1 MSQFLPIVITADLIL
16 FFDILVEFCTAF
28 YMHGNLVTDNE
39 KIIDNYLRNFFL
51 YDLIAFLV
59 FVIRSSLL
67 IDNIRVVYLIFFIKY
82 PPLMKIDLMFE
93 EATLLHRTVRTIYNF
108 AKILMVLQ
116 FCFLLFACGF
126 YLIGTASVNNG
137 INSWLLNDGNFGVIL

>member
-108 AKILMVLQ
+108 AKILMVL
-116 FCFLLFACGF
+116 
-126 YLIGTASVNNG
+126 
-137 INSWLLNDGNFGVIL
+137 